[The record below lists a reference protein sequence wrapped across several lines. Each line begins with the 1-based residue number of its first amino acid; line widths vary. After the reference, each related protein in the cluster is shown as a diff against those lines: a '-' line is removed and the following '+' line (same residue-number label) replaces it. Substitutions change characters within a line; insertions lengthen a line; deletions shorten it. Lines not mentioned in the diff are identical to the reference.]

1 MEIFQLF
8 ILGLVIGFMSSF
20 FGIGGG
26 SLIVPVLYTLYPKLP
41 AAIVIPISLGSIFVV
56 TLINTFKFA
65 KKKLLP
71 PKNII
76 ITFLITCSIGGLL
89 GTQVLYLI
97 DTAMAKKAMGIILI
111 FMVVKLLVFKTKD
124 HPIESFKPSKGLLG
138 TTGFLG
144 AFISSITG
152 LGGGII
158 FTPIFINIIKV
169 PLKLVSPYSNMAMV
183 VATFIGVVPHIFIQ
197 NSEKYFNN
205 EIMNMGLVG
214 NVNFT
219 FISIIAFGAF
229 FSSSLGVKYNGLVKP
244 RTKKAL
250 LVLLLLIFSVKLLFF

>member
-41 AAIVIPISLGSIFVV
+41 ASIVIPISLGSIFVV
-56 TLINTFKFA
+56 TLNNSFKFA
-65 KKKLLP
+65 KKNLLP
-71 PKNII
+71 PKNIM
-76 ITFLITCSIGGLL
+76 ITFLITCSVGGLL

-97 DTAMAKKAMGIILI
+97 DTAMAKKAMGVILI
-111 FMVVKLLVFKTKD
+111 FMVIKLLVFKTKD
-124 HPIESFKPSKGLLG
+124 HPIETFKPSRGSLG
-138 TTGFLG
+138 ITGFVG

-169 PLKLVSPYSNMAMV
+169 PLKLVSPYANMAMV
-183 VATFIGVVPHIFIQ
+183 VATFIGVAPHLFAK
-197 NSEKYFNN
+197 NSEQYFSN
-205 EIMNMGLVG
+205 ELLNMGLVG
-214 NVNFT
+214 NVNII
-219 FISIIAFGAF
+219 FIFIIAFGAY

-244 RTKKAL
+244 TIKKSLLISLL
-250 LVLLLLIFSVKLLFF
+250 LVFSIKLLL

>member
-1 MEIFQLF
+1 MELIQLF
-8 ILGLVIGFMSSF
+8 TLGLFIGFLSSF

-41 AAIVIPISLGSIFVV
+41 ASIVIPISLGSIFVV
-56 TLINTFKFA
+56 TLNNSIKFA

-71 PKNII
+71 PKNIVLI
-76 ITFLITCSIGGLL
+76 FLITCSLGGLA
-89 GTQVLYLI
+89 GTQILYLI

-111 FMVVKLLVFKTKD
+111 FMVIKLLVFQSKD
-124 HPIESFKPSKGLLG
+124 HSLETFKPSGKLLG
-138 TTGFLG
+138 ATGLLG

-169 PLKLVSPYSNMAMV
+169 PLKLVSPYANLAMV
-183 VATFIGVVPHIFIQ
+183 VATFIGVVPHLFTD
-197 NSEKYFNN
+197 NSNKYFSHEFLNQ
-205 EIMNMGLVG
+205 GLVG

-219 FISIIAFGAF
+219 FIFTIAFGAY
-229 FSSSLGVKYNGLVKP
+229 FSSSLGVKYNALVKP
-244 RTKKAL
+244 KLKKGL
-250 LVLLLLIFSVKLLFF
+250 LIILLLIFSFKLIL